1 MTALSTQT
9 ALDIIASHGADPA
22 RWPADQ
28 RAALLA
34 LAASDAA
41 VAAALADARAI
52 DAALTDWLNA
62 PLPAMAVDVAAI
74 TAQPQQMPQQMPHA
88 PATRRW
94 MPAAVAASLALVVAV
109 GGWLGLQPQSGN
121 GAPTIAAAT
130 PPSAGVEQAEAD
142 AAFAYVFT
150 PTAAEEELI

>member
-1 MTALSTQT
+1 VTALATQS
-9 ALDIIASHGADPA
+9 ALGIIASHGADPA

-52 DAALTDWLNA
+52 DAALTDWLGA

-74 TAQPQQMPQQMPHA
+74 TAQPQQMPHA

-150 PTAAEEELI
+150 PTAVEEELI